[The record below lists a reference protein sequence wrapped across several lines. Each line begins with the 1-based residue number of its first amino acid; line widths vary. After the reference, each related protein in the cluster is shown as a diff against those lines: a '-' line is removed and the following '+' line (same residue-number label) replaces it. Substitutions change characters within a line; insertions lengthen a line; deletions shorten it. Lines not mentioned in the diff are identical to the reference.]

1 MKQLFQDQEVK
12 TELDKIDFQMYDIDL
27 NPDMARQYNV
37 RSIPTLITK
46 SGERY
51 TGFLGKQKLLE
62 IVRGISD
69 E

>member
-1 MKQLFQDQEVK
+1 MKQLFQDKDVK
-12 TELDKIDFQMYDIDL
+12 KELDKVDFRTYDIDIR
-27 NPDMARQYNV
+27 PDLAQKYNV

-51 TGFLGKQKLLE
+51 TGLLSKAKLLD
-62 IVRGISD
+62 ILRGIPN